1 MKRVRI
7 TIIGASLTLAPNAT
21 RALDSIGLGALIEKH
36 GLQPAQSRVR
46 VAPPSS
52 SRRFIELP
60 LIL

>member
-7 TIIGASLTLAPNAT
+7 AIFGTGLTLAPNAT
-21 RALDSIGLGALIEKH
+21 HALDWIGLGALIDKR

-46 VAPPSS
+46 VAPSRS

-60 LIL
+60 LVL